1 MIDLTIKI
9 GGEAGHGIN
18 STGQI
23 IAKTLSAAGYYVFGY
38 PEYPSLI
45 RGGHNTFLLRVSEKP
60 VNYQKRAIDVLLA
73 LDNRTIAADS
83 PLLSER
89 GVLIYDDQEIN
100 PVSLPRPRKA
110 IGVPLAKLTK
120 EIGGD
125 EIMRNTVGLGSV
137 FAVFDLPVSFLE
149 TEISKE
155 FTDKNPRITG
165 RNLRAMLAGYR
176 YTRQTMFK
184 YAHLLPTLP
193 PEHSKGLKLLVFSGN
208 EALAHAALTAG
219 MTFSA
224 IYPMT
229 PIQSLLTILKSREKN
244 SKLQI
249 IQPADEI
256 EGINMAIGAAY
267 AGKNAMVAT
276 SGGGFCLMTE
286 ALGLSAQAEIPL
298 VIILGSR
305 PGPATG
311 LPTGTEQGDLRFALH
326 AGHGE
331 FPRLVFTPG
340 NLPEIITVTQQAFK
354 LANKYK
360 VPAIVLVD
368 KFLCESL
375 STITLEHLQ
384 SLESPTLSS
393 PNTTEIITKTSGEE
407 HDKDGYICEE
417 ALNRKQMMEQRMG
430 KLGSLAKE
438 ITGFSEYTVKGAK
451 TLVISWGST
460 KEAVLEAIHLIGE
473 RGIKISYFHLNC
485 FCPFPQEAI
494 SLIIKKYKNIIII
507 ENNYSGQAAAV
518 IREKTG
524 FTIDNKLLKYDG
536 SPFEVEEIVE
546 YLGSKI

>member
-23 IAKTLSAAGYYVFGY
+23 LAKTLAAAGYYVFGY
-38 PEYPSLI
+38 PEYPSLV

-60 VNYQKRAIDVLLA
+60 IYCQKQSVDVLLA
-73 LDNRTIAADS
+73 LDSKTVAADA
-83 PLLSER
+83 PFLSER
-89 GVLIYDDQEIN
+89 GVLIYDDEESA

-125 EIMRNTVGLGSV
+125 EIMRNTVGLGSI

-149 TEISKE
+149 AEISKE
-155 FTDKNPRITG
+155 FADKDPRVPG

-176 YTRQTMFK
+176 FTRQTMFK

-193 PEHSKGLKLLVFSGN
+193 PEHSKGLKISVLSGN
-208 EALAHAALTAG
+208 EALAKAALASG

-229 PIQSLLTILKSREKN
+229 PIQSLLTILKALEKESN
-244 SKLQI
+244 LQI

-267 AGKNAMVAT
+267 VGKSAMVAT

-326 AGHGE
+326 AGHGD
-331 FPRLVFTPG
+331 FPRLVLAPG
-340 NLPEIITVTQQAFK
+340 NLQEIITATQQAFK
-354 LANKYK
+354 LANKYG

-375 STITLEHLQ
+375 SAITLEQLQ
-384 SLESPTLSS
+384 SLESPISQHQGK
-393 PNTTEIITKTSGEE
+393 TELITKTSGEE
-407 HDKDGYICEE
+407 HDKDGFICEE
-417 ALNRKQMMEQRMG
+417 AENRKQMMEQRMG
-430 KLGSLAKE
+430 KLESVAKE
-438 ITGFSEYTVKGAK
+438 ITGFSEYPLRGAK
-451 TLVISWGST
+451 TLVISWGSP
-460 KEAVLEAIHLIGE
+460 KEAVLEAVHILGE
-473 RGIKISYFHLNC
+473 RGNKINCLFLNS
-485 FCPFPQEAI
+485 FSPFPGEAI
-494 SLIIKKYKNIIII
+494 SLILKNYKNIIII
-507 ENNYSGQAAAV
+507 ENNYSGQAASV

-524 FTIDNKLLKYDG
+524 FEILNKLLKYDG
-536 SPFEVEEIVE
+536 RPFEIEEIVE
-546 YLGSKI
+546 YISSKM